1 MIRKVTLMAVGALMG
16 ATALGA
22 VQSYGG
28 SAEAAN
34 SETYRQLAIF
44 GNVFERVRAQYV
56 TPPEEDKL
64 VEAAING
71 MLTSLDPHSSYLN
84 QEAATDM
91 RTQTRGEFGGLGIEV
106 TMEDELVKVVAPID
120 DTPASRAGVLSG
132 DFISEIDGEPVRG
145 LSLSDAVDKMRGPV
159 NTAIELTILR
169 DGADAPIKIKVTR
182 DIISVKAVKYRAEGD
197 VGYLRVISFTE
208 KTYGDLEDAIATLK
222 DEIGEDKL
230 KGFVLDLRLNP
241 GGLLDQA
248 ISVSDAFLN
257 QGEIVSTRGRNPE
270 ETRRF
275 NAREGDLIDGLPM
288 IVLVNGGSASASEI
302 VAGALQ
308 DHHRATVLGTRSF
321 GKGSVQTIIPL
332 DESTALRLTTALYYT
347 PSGTSI
353 QGTGIKPDI
362 KVEEP
367 VPEELRG
374 RMASSGESKLRGHIQ
389 GENEDEEGSGSIAYV
404 PPDPKDDVQLGEA
417 LKLIRGEETN
427 AAFPPSPETAE
438 NKN

>member
-1 MIRKVTLMAVGALMG
+1 MIRKVTYMAVGALMG

-22 VQSYGG
+22 VQAYSG
-28 SAEAAN
+28 SAEAAG

-208 KTYGDLEDAIATLK
+208 KK
-222 DEIGEDKL
+222 
-230 KGFVLDLRLNP
+230 R
-241 GGLLDQA
+241 
-248 ISVSDAFLN
+248 
-257 QGEIVSTRGRNPE
+257 
-270 ETRRF
+270 
-275 NAREGDLIDGLPM
+275 
-288 IVLVNGGSASASEI
+288 
-302 VAGALQ
+302 
-308 DHHRATVLGTRSF
+308 
-321 GKGSVQTIIPL
+321 
-332 DESTALRLTTALYYT
+332 
-347 PSGTSI
+347 
-353 QGTGIKPDI
+353 
-362 KVEEP
+362 
-367 VPEELRG
+367 
-374 RMASSGESKLRGHIQ
+374 
-389 GENEDEEGSGSIAYV
+389 
-404 PPDPKDDVQLGEA
+404 
-417 LKLIRGEETN
+417 
-427 AAFPPSPETAE
+427 
-438 NKN
+438 